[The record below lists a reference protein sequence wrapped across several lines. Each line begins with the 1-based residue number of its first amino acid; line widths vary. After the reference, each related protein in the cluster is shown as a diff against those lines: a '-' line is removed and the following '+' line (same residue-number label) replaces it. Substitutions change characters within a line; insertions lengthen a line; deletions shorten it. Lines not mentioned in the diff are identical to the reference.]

1 MNIQQPGLQFYVDK
15 IKRGQPFTFVRYG
28 DGEFSAVIG
37 DSRRRTGSGSHS
49 LTIPQMRVDMRKS
62 ITQRHR
68 ADNYIMALR
77 QTAMKLPIKKWIRK
91 HAPSLVWHDCTIF
104 YKSSRKGRLYP
115 FIKAVRQSGLPI
127 VVVGPPWLRKMNGK
141 VFKLAD
147 FVGVPARNCYWHKKD
162 IVKRI
167 LAFGK
172 PAIITV
178 SAGPPGKIIVY
189 ELFRRIGQHSF
200 IFDLGS
206 LWDVYCGKRSR
217 QYMRGMKPGT
227 IRRNLHG
234 E

>member
-1 MNIQQPGLQFYVDK
+1 MNIKQPGLQFYVDK
-15 IKRGQPFTFVRYG
+15 IKRGEPFSFVRYG
-28 DGEFSAVIG
+28 DGEFSAIIG

-62 ITQRHR
+62 VLNRHR

-91 HAPSLVWHDCTIF
+91 HIPDLAWHDCTVF
-104 YKSSRKGRLYP
+104 YKASRKGRLYP
-115 FIKAVRQSGLPI
+115 FVKAIRDSGLPI
-127 VVVGPPWLRKMNGK
+127 IVVGPPWMRKLNGR

-147 FVGVPARNCYWHKKD
+147 FIDIPAKDCYRKKD
-162 IVKRI
+162 EIVERV
-167 LAFGK
+167 LNFGK
-172 PAIITV
+172 PAIVSI
-178 SAGPPGKIIVY
+178 SAGPPGKIMVW

-200 IFDLGS
+200 ILDLGS